1 MLRIQLDG
9 HAVLAAQISQAQAH
23 RCGIGLG
30 LYNTQLIGK
39 SCAVCQGV
47 GNLLEGGLNGLF
59 IGGLCNALNSF
70 AGGQPC
76 PVAAC
81 VKDWQ

>member
-1 MLRIQLDG
+1 MVQLDG
-9 HAVLAAQISQAQAH
+9 NAVLATQISQAQAH
-23 RCGIGLG
+23 RFGIGLG
-30 LYNTQLIGK
+30 LYNAQLIGI

-59 IGGLCNALNSF
+59 TGGLCDTLSSS